1 MQHLVI
7 WAFAILL
14 VVHGL
19 IHLMG
24 TTVYMKLGQIQGL
37 PYKTTLLG
45 GRWDLGER
53 GIRVFGAL
61 WVLPAVG
68 FVLAGAGLF
77 VNHPAWGSLAIVSC
91 VVSLVLTLL
100 DVRAAFAGAILDVL
114 ILAAIWMGPILRS
127 QLGG

>member
-1 MQHLVI
+1 MHSLVT

-37 PYKTTLLG
+37 PYKTSLLG

-53 GIRVFGAL
+53 GIRMFGAL
-61 WVLPAVG
+61 WVLPAAG
-68 FVLAGAGLF
+68 FVLAAAALL
-77 VNHPAWGSLAIVSC
+77 VHHPAWSSLAIASS
-91 VVSLVLTLL
+91 VVSLALTLL

-114 ILAAIWMGPILRS
+114 ILAAIWAGPILRS
-127 QLGG
+127 RLGG